1 MTEPNSSPSA
11 RRDGLRRFTPRA
23 GQRVQLFSAALMW
36 AIGSAI
42 LLIRGV
48 GFLHDNWYAVLLAVA
63 VVLGLVKSRYL
74 LDRVARKAVL
84 RIHDRGHACYFG
96 FFSWK
101 SWLFVVGMMGGG
113 ILLRRSGLPRDF
125 LAVVY
130 VGVGTGLALA
140 DRIFW
145 QAFISP
151 APAIRPGAVESESV
165 DADVS
170 DSKTSPAVESQSR
183 RAVR

>member
-1 MTEPNSSPSA
+1 MTDSTNDSTT
-11 RRDGLRRFTPRA
+11 RRDGVRRFTPRA
-23 GQRVQLFSAALMW
+23 GQRVQLFSAATMW

-48 GFLHDNWYAVLLAVA
+48 GFLHDSWFAALLALAVA
-63 VVLGLVKSRYL
+63 IGLIKSRYL

-84 RIHDRGHACYFG
+84 RIHERGKACYFG

-101 SWLFVVGMMGGG
+101 SWLFVIVMMGGG
-113 ILLRRSGLPRDF
+113 ILLRHSGLPRDF
-125 LAVVY
+125 LAVLY

-145 QAFISP
+145 QALVSP
-151 APAIRPGAVESESV
+151 APAIKPAAPGSE
-165 DADVS
+165 
-170 DSKTSPAVESQSR
+170 
-183 RAVR
+183 

>member
-1 MTEPNSSPSA
+1 MTDSTNDSIA
-11 RRDGLRRFTPRA
+11 RRGGIRRFTPRA
-23 GQRVQLFSAALMW
+23 GQRLQLFSAAAMW
-36 AIGSAI
+36 AVGAAI

-48 GFLHDNWYAVLLAVA
+48 GFLHDSWFAALLALAVA
-63 VVLGLVKSRYL
+63 IGVIKSRYL

-84 RIHDRGHACYFG
+84 RIHERGRACYFG

-101 SWLFVVGMMGGG
+101 SWMFVIVMMGGG

-125 LAVVY
+125 LAVLY

-145 QAFISP
+145 QALVSP
-151 APAIRPGAVESESV
+151 APAIRPAAPGSE
-165 DADVS
+165 
-170 DSKTSPAVESQSR
+170 
-183 RAVR
+183 

>member
-1 MTEPNSSPSA
+1 MTESTNEDTA
-11 RRDGLRRFTPRA
+11 RRDGIRRFTPRA
-23 GQRVQLFSAALMW
+23 GQRVQLFSAAAMW
-36 AIGSAI
+36 AVGATI

-48 GFLHDNWYAVLLAVA
+48 GFLHDNWFAALLALAVA
-63 VVLGLVKSRYL
+63 LGVIKSRYL

-84 RIHDRGHACYFG
+84 RIHARGRACYFG

-101 SWLFVVGMMGGG
+101 SWMFVIVMMGGG

-125 LAVVY
+125 LAVLY

-145 QAFISP
+145 QALINP
-151 APAIRPGAVESESV
+151 APAIKPAAPGSE
-165 DADVS
+165 
-170 DSKTSPAVESQSR
+170 
-183 RAVR
+183 

>member
-1 MTEPNSSPSA
+1 MTDSSNDSIV
-11 RRDGLRRFTPRA
+11 RRDGIRRFTPRA
-23 GQRVQLFSAALMW
+23 GQRIQLFSAAAMW
-36 AIGSAI
+36 AVGSAI

-48 GFLHDNWYAVLLAVA
+48 GFLHDSWFAALLALAVA
-63 VVLGLVKSRYL
+63 IGVIKSRYL

-84 RIHDRGHACYFG
+84 RIHERGKACYFG

-101 SWLFVVGMMGGG
+101 SWIFVIVMMGGG

-125 LAVVY
+125 LAVLY

-145 QAFISP
+145 QALVSP
-151 APAIRPGAVESESV
+151 APAIKPAAPSSE
-165 DADVS
+165 
-170 DSKTSPAVESQSR
+170 
-183 RAVR
+183 

>member
-1 MTEPNSSPSA
+1 MTESTEPA
-11 RRDGLRRFTPRA
+11 TERRSIMRRFTPRA
-23 GQRVQLFSAALMW
+23 GERVQLFSAAAMW
-36 AIGSAI
+36 AIGATI
-42 LLIRGV
+42 LLVRGV
-48 GFLHDNWYAVLLAVA
+48 GFLHDSWYAVLLAGAIVI
-63 VVLGLVKSRYL
+63 GLIKSHYL

-84 RIHDRGHACYFG
+84 RIHERGRACYFG

-101 SWLFVVGMMGGG
+101 SWLFVIVMMGGG

-151 APAIRPGAVESESV
+151 AAAIRPAAPSSE
-165 DADVS
+165 
-170 DSKTSPAVESQSR
+170 
-183 RAVR
+183 

>member
-1 MTEPNSSPSA
+1 MTQPTPTTPA
-11 RRDGLRRFTPRA
+11 RSDGVRRFTPRA

-42 LLIRGV
+42 LLIRGI

-84 RIHDRGHACYFG
+84 RIHDRGRACYFG

-101 SWLFVVGMMGGG
+101 SWLFVIGMMGGG

-151 APAIRPGAVESESV
+151 APAIRPGATDSEPI
-165 DADVS
+165 DAAMLE
-170 DSKTSPAVESQSR
+170 SKTTP
-183 RAVR
+183 